1 MLGKRNEIRI
11 TTIIGKDAECNGNF
25 TSSGTVRVDGTLNG
39 DLTVS
44 ETIILGATGVINGDI
59 TCKVAIIGGE
69 NNGSINAPEKTELT
83 STARVLGDI
92 TTTTIVIDEHAVFQ
106 GSCNMNQDV
115 SSKRARPSSKAVRT
129 GMKNARA
136 AIDEALKESDGT
148 SQEEG
153 QTTGQNAG
161 QTAGQTTGQN
171 VGRMTG
177 QTVGQT
183 YSKE

>member
-25 TSSGTVRVDGTLNG
+25 NSSGTVRVDGTLNG

-59 TCKVAIIGGE
+59 SCKVAIIGGE
-69 NNGSINAPEKTELT
+69 IIGSINAPEKTELT

-92 TTTTIVIDEHAVFQ
+92 TTNTIVIDEHAVFQ

-115 SSKRARPSSKAVRT
+115 SSKRAKPSSRAVKEGRR
-129 GMKNARA
+129 NAKA
-136 AIDEALKESDGT
+136 AIDEALRESDGT
-148 SQEEG
+148 GREEG
-153 QTTGQNAG
+153 QAAGQN
-161 QTAGQTTGQN
+161 
-171 VGRMTG
+171 
-177 QTVGQT
+177 
-183 YSKE
+183 YSEE